1 MAGGLLGSC
10 VFFVDA
16 PVRLATLGYEERA
29 QKAGRYKSRSI
40 KEGTLRHQSS
50 DANHP
55 VLRPIGRVL
64 PTNYYSQEFLS
75 TALWN
80 EWSGKI
86 EDSARFQRID
96 RSVGV
101 ERAR

>member
-10 VFFVDA
+10 IFFVGA
-16 PVRLATLGYEERA
+16 PLRLATLGYEERA

-55 VLRPIGRVL
+55 VLRSIGRAL
-64 PTNYYSQEFLS
+64 PTNPQKFLS